1 MLNNPH
7 TIRTEFPVLWS
18 GLYQVKSLYPCQ
30 KHLAWLLCSGNI
42 HGRLATKEAPFT
54 CIRPIPLSCALRNS
68 AFGLQVRVISRQ
80 YTYIRLVL
88 SVFPSCFQMPVVF
101 YRSVI
106 HGLGFFT
113 ALLSNGLAIFDSF
126 IFVNDCMAMLRNT
139 LMGSSKWGEKYRLV

>member
-1 MLNNPH
+1 M
-7 TIRTEFPVLWS
+7 LWS
-18 GLYQVKSLYPCQ
+18 GLYQLKNI
-30 KHLAWLLCSGNI
+30 WL
-42 HGRLATKEAPFT
+42 GRFAPGTFMAVWRLQEAPFT

-88 SVFPSCFQMPVVF
+88 STFPSCFQMPVVF
-101 YRSVI
+101 CHIVI